1 MTPRILLILL
11 LLFASDATAR
21 TLRIVG
27 ETRLDVNVT
36 AAGTIAQV
44 GGTLRDELD
53 RGVGHRALRVSL
65 VGVGNAARIDRDVL
79 TDARGGFS
87 ISEELPPGDYAAE
100 ITFDNDPHLKGAN
113 ASSRLTLRPSALD
126 VSLVVPSLAVGR
138 DQPIQIY
145 GRASAAGVPVQADAF
160 VSVNGSRAGTMRLD
174 GAGRGTLDV
183 GKLLVP
189 GTNRIEMTVPGSAYR
204 DAATQ
209 TAQVRWEPR
218 IEIEAKME
226 QGLQRLAR
234 GYSIVGTVRGETGVL
249 PGMRVQAI
257 FMPVAPVQGDIRQP
271 VTVFTQ
277 TDDSG
282 RFQGFASDIRL
293 GGGDWTGIAKA
304 LPPVG
309 PAAELQLSAVSVDV
323 TSGGGF
329 LDIFG
334 MLVLL
339 AGTGFLLWRGSLSAR
354 SAWGRWQDE
363 RMRQRVRE
371 QAFEVEEKLVP
382 QLLDDERGVSP
393 RRRDLAGMLWDEW
406 RRAPAQD
413 CTLTAKLGDDVRQ
426 AATNSDG
433 RFGLKDL
440 PDGEWDVW
448 VTGEGYVRGSLK
460 VRIPHDGRLSAMR
473 LDVVAVPLKVRR
485 LYQAALEAVQG
496 EDPWGRLSP
505 REIQRDLVQR
515 LDLDLPVEESAT
527 IVAVLEEITRAVEE
541 SYFSGRLYD
550 EVFWRRTRDL
560 VIAWRGDGGHG

>member
-1 MTPRILLILL
+1 MLIFL
-11 LLFASDATAR
+11 LLFATDATAR

-53 RGVGHRALRVSL
+53 RGVAHRALRVSI
-65 VGVGNAARIDRDVL
+65 VGVGNAARVDRDVF

-100 ITFDNDPHLKGAN
+100 IAFKNDPHLKGAN
-113 ASSRLTLRPSALD
+113 ASSRLTLRPAPLE

-145 GRASAAGVPVQADAF
+145 GRASAAGVPVQSDAF

-174 GAGRGTLDV
+174 GAGRGTLDI
-183 GKLLVP
+183 GKLLVA

-209 TAQVRWEPR
+209 TAQMRWEPSL
-218 IEIEAKME
+218 EIDAKME

-234 GYSIVGTVRGETGVL
+234 GYSIVGTVRGETGIVSGL
-249 PGMRVQAI
+249 RVQAI
-257 FMPVAPVQGDIRQP
+257 FMPVAPVAGDIRQP

-277 TDDSG
+277 TDDDG
-282 RFQGFASDIRL
+282 RFQGFASDVRL
-293 GGGDWTGIAKA
+293 GGGDWTGMVKA

-309 PAAELQLSAVSVDV
+309 PPAELQLSAVSV
-323 TSGGGF
+323 TASSGSGL

-334 MLVLL
+334 MLVLI
-339 AGTGFLLWRGSLSAR
+339 AGAGFLVWRGTLSVQNM
-354 SAWGRWQDE
+354 WERWRDA

-382 QLLDDERGVSP
+382 HLLDDEVPLTP

-406 RRAPAQD
+406 RQVPAQN
-413 CTLTAKLGDDVRQ
+413 CTLTARLGDDVREAPTTQ
-426 AATNSDG
+426 DG
-433 RFGLKDL
+433 RFVLKDL

-448 VTGEGYVRGSLK
+448 VTGEGYVRGSFK

-473 LDVVAVPLKVRR
+473 LDVVAVPLKIRR

-496 EDPWGRLSP
+496 DDPWGRLSP
-505 REIQRDLVQR
+505 REIQRDLIQR
-515 LDLDLPVEESAT
+515 LELDLAVDESAT
-527 IVAVLEEITRAVEE
+527 IVGVLEEITRAVEE
-541 SYFSGRLYD
+541 SYFSGRSYD
-550 EVFWRRTRDL
+550 EAFWRQTRDL
-560 VIAWRGDGGHG
+560 VISWRGDGGQG